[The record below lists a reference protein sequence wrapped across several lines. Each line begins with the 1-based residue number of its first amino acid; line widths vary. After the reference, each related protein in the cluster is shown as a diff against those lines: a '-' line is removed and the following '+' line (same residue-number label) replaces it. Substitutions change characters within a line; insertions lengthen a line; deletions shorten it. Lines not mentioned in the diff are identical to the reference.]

1 MISFLTAK
9 KKKNIETPGC
19 KRRFTSPKSAQFPSG
34 AKAENRKI
42 YITAYLEEEEEEKEE
57 GRRSADQLLH
67 RRRGDRP
74 EKKKKKR
81 LRNASSRRLICP
93 PHLQRQPFQP
103 LASIPNLDLLQV
115 FFFFSPSTIKPNI
128 DFDMIFLSPLHN
140 ACESVIVIFFPEGD
154 CELNLNM

>member
-42 YITAYLEEEEEEKEE
+42 YITAYLEEEEEKEE
-57 GRRSADQLLH
+57 GRRSVEQLLH
-67 RRRGDRP
+67 RRRRRRRRRRGDRP

-81 LRNASSRRLICP
+81 LTNASSRRLICP

-115 FFFFSPSTIKPNI
+115 FFFF
-128 DFDMIFLSPLHN
+128 LSFNYKTEH
-140 ACESVIVIFFPEGD
+140 
-154 CELNLNM
+154 